1 MRNEAGGEIAKEAA
15 PQVGT
20 VQGASRRHWLLGA
33 AGVAAAAAGAGVAL
47 FKGQA
52 GNAPAMDAPLQA
64 FWQLQLQTPDGQ
76 SQAVQAY
83 AGKPLL
89 VNFWATWCPPCVRE
103 LPLLSAFAQQAAPHL
118 QVLGLAV
125 DQAPN
130 VQRWLQRQPLAFPV
144 LMAGAGGIGLTRS
157 LGNESGGLPF
167 SLLLDGEGHVR
178 QRKIGELSDEQLQ
191 QWLLEIQA

>member
-1 MRNEAGGEIAKEAA
+1 MSEYERDHE
-15 PQVGT
+15 QRT
-20 VQGASRRHWLLGA
+20 STSRRHWVLGA
-33 AGVAAAAAGAGVAL
+33 AGVVAAVAGAGLAVW
-47 FKGQA
+47 KGQ
-52 GNAPAMDAPLQA
+52 PAAQDEALQA
-64 FWQLQLQTPDGQ
+64 FWQLQLQTPQGQ
-76 SQAVQAY
+76 PQGMQAY
-83 AGKPLL
+83 SGKPLL

-103 LPLLSAFAQQAAPHL
+103 LPMLSAFAAQAAPQL

-167 SLLLDGEGHVR
+167 SLLLDGAGHVR
-178 QRKIGELSDEQLQ
+178 QRKIGELSDTELQ
-191 QWLLEIQA
+191 QWLLDVST